1 VKVVAIYPAFAPEIN
16 EMAVTWQRLTAAGLV
31 ECRVVAGEN
40 DILRATRSAVGI
52 QRLPNLEIFRVPGL
66 LAPGQVDDAAVEW
79 AADFKPDV
87 IFCAL
92 QLNVRHARRI
102 ARRCGAPIL
111 LHAEA
116 WLDSTSMQRRLYL
129 GIEPLRP
136 IVASARRA
144 WYRRQVKAVAF
155 SNPQEIPDLQASAG
169 MHYLAW
175 PHPWSASPRQKREAR
190 ALDTVVHVGSLYRW
204 KGAERL
210 GEYCERL
217 LRDDPESKL
226 LIVGPVGDKV
236 ARRAIDRLQGW
247 LADGRFRHI
256 ERLPRTEAME
266 HIGHALAVISPYH
279 FGGWGLIGD
288 AWQCGTPVIG
298 VDSHYDLR
306 EGLNALVAPSA
317 ADFVSAVRRLRSDA
331 QLWQALSS
339 AGKHTAESKHGVDVV
354 AGQLLEFL
362 RGGSTVSPY
371 ARLA

>member
-1 VKVVAIYPAFAPEIN
+1 MKVAAIYPAFAPEIN
-16 EMAVTWQRLTAAGLV
+16 EMAMTWQRLTDAGLV
-31 ECRVVAGEN
+31 ECRVVTGK
-40 DILRATRSAVGI
+40 DDRLRAVALAQGV
-52 QRLPNLEIFRVPGL
+52 QRLPNLEILRVPGL
-66 LAPGQVDDAAVEW
+66 VAGGQLDDSAVEW
-79 AADFKPDV
+79 AAEFRPDV
-87 IFCAL
+87 IFSAL
-92 QLNVRHARRI
+92 HVNIRHARRI
-102 ARRCGAPIL
+102 ARRSPAPIL

-129 GIEPLRP
+129 GIELLRP

-247 LADGRFRHI
+247 LADGRFRYI

-362 RGGSTVSPY
+362 RGGSSVSPY

>member
-1 VKVVAIYPAFAPEIN
+1 
-16 EMAVTWQRLTAAGLV
+16 
-31 ECRVVAGEN
+31 
-40 DILRATRSAVGI
+40 
-52 QRLPNLEIFRVPGL
+52 
-66 LAPGQVDDAAVEW
+66 
-79 AADFKPDV
+79 
-87 IFCAL
+87 
-92 QLNVRHARRI
+92 
-102 ARRCGAPIL
+102 
-111 LHAEA
+111 
-116 WLDSTSMQRRLYL
+116 
-129 GIEPLRP
+129 
-136 IVASARRA
+136 
-144 WYRRQVKAVAF
+144 
-155 SNPQEIPDLQASAG
+155 
-169 MHYLAW
+169 
-175 PHPWSASPRQKREAR
+175 
-190 ALDTVVHVGSLYRW
+190 VHVGSLYRW

-306 EGLNALVAPSA
+306 EGSNALVAPSA

-362 RGGSTVSPY
+362 RGGSSVSPY